1 VLILAGSVA
10 LAAGPD
16 TDALGRTGVE
26 AKPTHRLFPAFEGAV
41 PVLLYHRLV
50 QSNGGYSVAP
60 AAFAGQLRRLREMGF
75 EAITLDRYVRF
86 IRGDNVDLPRR
97 PLLITFDDAYVSSWV
112 NADPVLA
119 QYGWSAVMY
128 VPTGVVGRP
137 GHLTW
142 EELRRM
148 RSSGRWQIE
157 EHAGEGHV
165 LIAADE
171 AGRQLPFYAGEL
183 WADGKQETFSHYK
196 QRVSRDIEHGSATL
210 RRNLRG
216 WIPNISFAVPFN
228 NYGQNGSNDHRIKPW
243 LRRYLEDR
251 FAIVF
256 VQRDDRFNEPGLGF
270 ANRITVSSR
279 WDAGTLENHLLRG
292 LER

>member
-1 VLILAGSVA
+1 V
-10 LAAGPD
+10 
-16 TDALGRTGVE
+16 
-26 AKPTHRLFPAFEGAV
+26 LFPAFEGAV

-50 QSNGGYSVAP
+50 PSSRGYSVAP
-60 AAFAGQLRRLREMGF
+60 AAFDAQLRRLHELGF
-75 EAITLDRYVRF
+75 EAITLDRYARF
-86 IRGDNVDLPRR
+86 VRGDSVDLPQR
-97 PLLITFDDAYVSSWV
+97 PILITFDDAYVSSWV

-119 QYGWSAVMY
+119 RYGWTAVMY

-142 EELRRM
+142 DELRQM

-165 LIAADE
+165 LISANE
-171 AGRQLPFYAGEL
+171 AGRRLPFYAGKL
-183 WADGKQETFSHYK
+183 WADGKQEAFADYK
-196 QRVSRDIEHGSATL
+196 RRVRRDIQHGSAML
-210 RRNLRG
+210 RQNLPD
-216 WIPNISFAVPFN
+216 WTPNVSFAVPFN

-243 LRRYLEDR
+243 LTSYLKSR

-256 VQRDDRFNEPGLGF
+256 MQRDDRFNQPGLGF

-279 WDAGTLENHLLRG
+279 WHAGTLEDHLLRG